1 METKSQKNGI
11 SQLNL
16 SLSLFGI
23 LCVVHLT
30 KGLTKWVVFF
40 RNSGIKE
47 SKFGPTDPENGL
59 MWLKQK

>member
-1 METKSQKNGI
+1 MEIKSQKNGI

-23 LCVVHLT
+23 LCVVH
-30 KGLTKWVVFF
+30 LTKWVVFF